1 MLSLTVLKKNP
12 SLGQFVLPTPIF
24 ATTSNAG
31 FRRET
36 DKTWRDYVNT
46 WIDFNKGLGFIR
58 NAIITNMEL
67 VGVTEADIPPGVR
80 CKVSQTWGSL
90 DPRAPLHS
98 LSRLRERVGVR
109 VSPLGRLPKRM
120 EPSPGASRRPLPQ
133 AGEVQRARGSNFPS
147 HLATEVRNSMYQWD
161 FGILWSYRW
170 LFLNGLGVTVGFTV
184 VIVVLGLVFGLF
196 GAFGSLSRFKAV
208 RLIALT
214 FIEAFRCT
222 PILVQLI
229 WFYYA
234 LPILAG
240 VEMTPITASAL
251 ALSLYGG
258 SFYSEIIRGGII
270 SIDRGQSEAGAAL
283 GMTPGQAMRRIVL
296 PQAIKRMIPAL
307 MNQSI
312 IQFKN
317 TSLVSV
323 LAVPDLVYQ
332 SQVAAHDSYRPLETY
347 TAVAVAYAAIL
358 IP

>member
-1 MLSLTVLKKNP
+1 MLRIAPERQCRWSRR
-12 SLGQFVLPTPIF
+12 S
-24 ATTSNAG
+24 TSNT
-31 FRRET
+31 R
-36 DKTWRDYVNT
+36 
-46 WIDFNKGLGFIR
+46 
-58 NAIITNMEL
+58 
-67 VGVTEADIPPGVR
+67 
-80 CKVSQTWGSL
+80 
-90 DPRAPLHS
+90 
-98 LSRLRERVGVR
+98 
-109 VSPLGRLPKRM
+109 
-120 EPSPGASRRPLPQ
+120 
-133 AGEVQRARGSNFPS
+133 
-147 HLATEVRNSMYQWD
+147 MYQWD

-196 GAFGSLSRFKAV
+196 GAFGTLSRFRMV
-208 RLIALT
+208 RLLALT

-234 LPILAG
+234 LPILPGSRMPRITPPALPIPAG

-283 GMTPGQAMRRIVL
+283 GMTPGQSMRRIVL

-358 IP
+358 IPLTIMVRRGEKRLAVGE

>member
-1 MLSLTVLKKNP
+1 
-12 SLGQFVLPTPIF
+12 
-24 ATTSNAG
+24 
-31 FRRET
+31 
-36 DKTWRDYVNT
+36 
-46 WIDFNKGLGFIR
+46 
-58 NAIITNMEL
+58 
-67 VGVTEADIPPGVR
+67 
-80 CKVSQTWGSL
+80 
-90 DPRAPLHS
+90 
-98 LSRLRERVGVR
+98 
-109 VSPLGRLPKRM
+109 
-120 EPSPGASRRPLPQ
+120 
-133 AGEVQRARGSNFPS
+133 
-147 HLATEVRNSMYQWD
+147 MYQWD

-184 VIVVLGLVFGLF
+184 VIVVLGLTFGLF
-196 GAFGSLSRFKAV
+196 GAFGTLSRFKAV
-208 RLIALT
+208 RLLALT

-358 IP
+358 IPLTILARRGEKRLAVSE